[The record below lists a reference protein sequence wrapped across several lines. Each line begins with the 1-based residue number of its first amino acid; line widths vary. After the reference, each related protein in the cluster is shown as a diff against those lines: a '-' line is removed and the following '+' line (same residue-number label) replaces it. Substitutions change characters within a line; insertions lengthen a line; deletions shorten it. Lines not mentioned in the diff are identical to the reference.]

1 MARILLVD
9 DDAGFRGG
17 LAETLS
23 DLGHEP
29 VEAES
34 GEHALR
40 LLDDPA
46 AGDDCAGLDAMLL
59 DLRMRG
65 MDGLET
71 LRRLRAE
78 HPGCRE
84 LPVIVLTAYADSANT
99 IEAMKLGAFDHLS
112 KPLSREAV
120 RGVLERAL
128 NRPRIPSH
136 RPDGPAISGG
146 DHLIGASPAM
156 REVHKLIGLAAP
168 SEATVLIAGE
178 TGTGKEEVARALHRH
193 GPRTRRSF
201 VAVNCAAIPAELL
214 ESELFGHVKG
224 AFTGALNARIG
235 RFQEADH
242 GTLFLDEIGDMT
254 IAMQAKILRVLQDRV
269 VTPVGASAPV
279 SVDVRIVAATH
290 RDLIAMVKAGTF
302 REDLFYRLNVVRVSL
317 PALRERGSDILV
329 LAEHF
334 LGQLDPG
341 QPKRLSP
348 AAAQALLA
356 HPWPGNVRELRNIMH
371 QAVVTVRGPVLDV
384 SDLSLAPVAG
394 SATPGGGGPD
404 TLDALLALPWAEAT
418 AHLER
423 ALLQRALR
431 AAGDNRAEA
440 ARRLGI
446 HRQLLYAK
454 LKEHGLETG
463 DPPRG
468 SGSSGGGTGKTS
480 PA

>member
-9 DDAGFRGG
+9 DDAGFREG
-17 LAETLS
+17 LAETLA
-23 DLGHEP
+23 DLGHEA
-29 VEAES
+29 VEADS
-34 GEHALR
+34 GEAALR
-40 LLDDPA
+40 RLDAA
-46 AGDDCAGLDAMLL
+46 AGGAGAGLDAVLL

-71 LRRLRAE
+71 LRRLHAA
-78 HPGCRE
+78 HPDCRG

-112 KPLSREAV
+112 KPISREQV

-128 NRPRIPSH
+128 SRPRAGPG
-136 RPDGPAISGG
+136 RPGAPAAS
-146 DHLIGASPAM
+146 DHDQLIGASPAM

-168 SEATVLIAGE
+168 SDATVLIAGE

-193 GPRTRRSF
+193 GPRARRPL

-214 ESELFGHVKG
+214 ESELFGHVRG
-224 AFTGALNARIG
+224 AFTGAVNPRVG
-235 RFQEADH
+235 RFKEADG

-254 IAMQAKILRVLQDRV
+254 LAMQAKILRVLQDRV

-279 SVDVRIVAATH
+279 TVDVRIVAATH
-290 RDLIAMVKAGTF
+290 RDLIAMVKAGAF
-302 REDLFYRLNVVRVSL
+302 REDLFYRLNVVRVAL
-317 PALRERGSDILV
+317 PPLRERGADILV

-334 LGQLDPG
+334 LRQLGPEPS
-341 QPKRLSP
+341 PKRLSP

-356 HPWPGNVRELRNIMH
+356 HPWPGNVRELRNVLH
-371 QAVVTVRGPVLDV
+371 GAVVTVRGSVLDAA
-384 SDLSLAPVAG
+384 DLSLPVAAAPPG
-394 SATPGGGGPD
+394 TPE

-418 AHLER
+418 ARLER
-423 ALLQRALR
+423 ALLDRALR
-431 AAGDNRAEA
+431 AAAGNRAEA

-454 LKEHGLETG
+454 LKEHGLGPE
-463 DPPRG
+463 DPGRERG
-468 SGSSGGGTGKTS
+468 
-480 PA
+480 

>member
-17 LAETLS
+17 LAETLA
-23 DLGHEP
+23 DLGHEA
-29 VEAES
+29 VEADS
-34 GEHALR
+34 GEAALR
-40 LLDDPA
+40 LLAAVPDDDHNG
-46 AGDDCAGLDAMLL
+46 AGALGAVLL

-78 HPGCRE
+78 HPACRE

-99 IEAMKLGAFDHLS
+99 IEAMKLGAFDHLA
-112 KPLSREAV
+112 KPISREGV

-128 NRPRIPSH
+128 GRPRV
-136 RPDGPAISGG
+136 RPDPSGPAPAS
-146 DHLIGASPAM
+146 DHDQLIGASPAM
-156 REVHKLIGLAAP
+156 RAVHKLIGLAAP

-193 GPRTRRSF
+193 GPRARRPF

-224 AFTGALNARIG
+224 AFTGAVNVRVG
-235 RFQEADH
+235 RFKEADG

-254 IAMQAKILRVLQDRV
+254 LAMQAKILRVLQDRV

-279 SVDVRIVAATH
+279 AVDVRIVAATH
-290 RDLIAMVKAGTF
+290 RDLIAMVRAGTF
-302 REDLFYRLNVVRVSL
+302 REDLFYRLNVVRVAL
-317 PALRERGSDILV
+317 PPLRERGADILV
-329 LAEHF
+329 LAEQF
-334 LGQLDPG
+334 LRQLAPSE
-341 QPKRLSP
+341 PPRRLSP

-356 HPWPGNVRELRNIMH
+356 HGWPGNVRELRNVMQ
-371 QAVVTVRGPVLDV
+371 QAVVTVRGPVLDPA
-384 SDLSLAPVAG
+384 DLSLPPPA
-394 SATPGGGGPD
+394 ATAPGGPE

-418 AHLER
+418 ARLER

-431 AAGDNRAEA
+431 ATADNRAEA

-454 LKEHGLETG
+454 LKEHGLGPTDE
-463 DPPRG
+463 PPRG
-468 SGSSGGGTGKTS
+468 REEG
-480 PA
+480 